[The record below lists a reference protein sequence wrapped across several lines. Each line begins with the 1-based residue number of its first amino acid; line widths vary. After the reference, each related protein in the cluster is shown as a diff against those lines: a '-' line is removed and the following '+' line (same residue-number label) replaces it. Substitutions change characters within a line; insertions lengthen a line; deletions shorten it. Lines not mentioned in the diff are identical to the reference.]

1 MKFGNFLFPT
11 VDDPAED
18 GRFINETLREA
29 QLSDE
34 LGMDAVWLAE
44 HHFDGMCAYVDPVSF
59 AAAVAV
65 STKRISIGF
74 AVAQMA
80 LHHPIRMAEQVA
92 MIDHLSGGRLIV
104 GIGRG
109 PSTNSYEY
117 EGFDL
122 APEEAQARLVEAEE
136 VMIKAW
142 TTENF
147 VHEGRFW
154 NFRLPLLRPR
164 PFTQPH
170 PFVVR
175 ACSSDASMVD
185 QAKAGRPFLM
195 NIQSLED
202 TQRRMDLYRATM
214 QNKGSSAE
222 DVSHNCEDV
231 WVWRNIFVAESD
243 EEAAEIGIPAFNR
256 QSELR
261 DAMRTRMF
269 EQRGMTIPGVT
280 PGSVSGLPRRQVE
293 HALIHGSQETVR
305 EKMAEIEQTGA
316 GGVIASFR
324 IGPMDPQ
331 IAERSLRLFM
341 SEVAPHFRAD

>member
-11 VDDPAED
+11 VDDPADD
-18 GRFINETLREA
+18 GRFISETLHEA
-29 QLSDE
+29 QLSDA

-59 AAAVAV
+59 AAALAV
-65 STKRISIGF
+65 TTKRIKIGF
-74 AVAQMA
+74 AITQMA

-92 MIDHLSGGRLIV
+92 LIDHLSGGRLIV

-122 APEEAQARLVEAEE
+122 VAEEAQARLVEAEE

-147 VHEGRFW
+147 VHEGEFW

-164 PFTQPH
+164 PLTQPH
-170 PFVVR
+170 PHVVR
-175 ACSSDASMVD
+175 ACSSDASMVG

-202 TQRRMDLYRATM
+202 TQRGWTSTAKPWYKKDSRKRPSPRL
-214 QNKGSSAE
+214 
-222 DVSHNCEDV
+222 
-231 WVWRNIFVAESD
+231 
-243 EEAAEIGIPAFNR
+243 
-256 QSELR
+256 LR
-261 DAMRTRMF
+261 RVGLAKYLR
-269 EQRGMTIPGVT
+269 RGD
-280 PGSVSGLPRRQVE
+280 RRQGRRDRYPC
-293 HALIHGSQETVR
+293 L
-305 EKMAEIEQTGA
+305 
-316 GGVIASFR
+316 
-324 IGPMDPQ
+324 
-331 IAERSLRLFM
+331 
-341 SEVAPHFRAD
+341 